1 MDDRTIARWRLANQR
16 LADGDHPSPVAA
28 VQDLLGVQAE
38 NYAQTVWGLAERSPG
53 LTDGEF
59 GRLFD
64 EGEILRTHVLRP
76 TWHFVRSDDLLWLT
90 ELTTPRARGSLA
102 QLQRSLDL
110 EETTMES
117 ADEAIV
123 GMLGEG
129 RI

>member
-1 MDDRTIARWRLANQR
+1 M
-16 LADGDHPSPVAA
+16 
-28 VQDLLGVQAE
+28 QDLLGVQAE

>member
-53 LTDGEF
+53 LTDGE
-59 GRLFD
+59 
-64 EGEILRTHVLRP
+64 ILRTHVLRP
-76 TWHFVRSDDLLWLT
+76 TWHFVRFDDLLWLT

-102 QLQRSLDL
+102 QLQRRLDL